1 MSESAGLARRWSTP
15 RMGAAWCA
23 IGLPALLMAGLV
35 GRLGV
40 APAANIGS
48 RASMFE
54 GVHGSASDI
63 TGKGLA
69 NPCALMLAAA
79 MMLDNL
85 DQPEVAKRVRTALH
99 STLSDPESSTR
110 DLGGSATT
118 ARFTSSVMGNFR

>member
-1 MSESAGLARRWSTP
+1 
-15 RMGAAWCA
+15 MGAAWCA

-35 GRLGV
+35 GGLGG

-54 GVHGSASDI
+54 GVYGSASDI
-63 TGKGLA
+63 AGKGLA

-85 DQPEVAKRVRTALH
+85 DQPEVAVYPLN
-99 STLSDPESSTR
+99 
-110 DLGGSATT
+110 G
-118 ARFTSSVMGNFR
+118 